1 MALWRPRGS
10 WAECWKEE
18 AVDRS
23 PDIVPATVSGI
34 VFHSVSG
41 SVLPGAEVRIAGRS
55 VRTTSD
61 LSGRF
66 ELPDMQPGI
75 HRLTFSHP

>member
-1 MALWRPRGS
+1 
-10 WAECWKEE
+10 
-18 AVDRS
+18 VDRS

-66 ELPDMQPGI
+66 ELPDVQPGM

>member
-1 MALWRPRGS
+1 
-10 WAECWKEE
+10 
-18 AVDRS
+18 
-23 PDIVPATVSGI
+23 
-34 VFHSVSG
+34 
-41 SVLPGAEVRIAGRS
+41 VRIAGRS

-66 ELPDMQPGI
+66 ELPDVQPGM

>member
-1 MALWRPRGS
+1 M
-10 WAECWKEE
+10 
-18 AVDRS
+18 DRS

-61 LSGRF
+61 LAGRF
-66 ELPDMQPGI
+66 ELPDVQPGM
-75 HRLTFSHP
+75 HLLTFSHP